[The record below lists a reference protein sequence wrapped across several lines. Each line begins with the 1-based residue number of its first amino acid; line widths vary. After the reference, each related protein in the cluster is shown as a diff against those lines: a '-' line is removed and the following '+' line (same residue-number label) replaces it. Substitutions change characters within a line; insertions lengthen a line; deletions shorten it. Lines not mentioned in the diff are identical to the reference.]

1 MQAVFWTT
9 AGLLCLAPGLS
20 SAQRPRPCRSP
31 LLYTGSFTV
40 GTQNENLWAVGN
52 YAYDAVNQR
61 IYLGEVGRYNNNS
74 LIYNVLFLF
83 EEGVVYVIN
92 PQNQTCVKMALQ
104 SDFHPMEVPKDADFV
119 SQVVLGSNSS
129 PGQGLLVNNWRG
141 DIPFVTDHYLVSFT
155 ELGCF
160 PVLML
165 IQMKDFSYPNEEW
178 VSLSYYDNI
187 LGADPNCFIPPPFCE
202 DATLVENEDGKVTNF
217 FSVFH

>member
-1 MQAVFWTT
+1 MQAVFWMT

-40 GTQNENLWAVGN
+40 GTQNEKLWAVGN

-74 LIYNVLFLF
+74 FIYDVLFLF
-83 EEGVVYVIN
+83 DEGVLYEIN
-92 PQNQTCVKMALQ
+92 RQNQTCVKEALH
-104 SDFHPMEVPKDADFV
+104 SDFHPMQVPKDAAFV

-129 PGQGLLVNNWRG
+129 LVQGLLVNNWRG
-141 DIPFVTDHYLVSFT
+141 YIPGITDHYFVSFT
-155 ELGCF
+155 EFGCF

-165 IQMKDFSYPNEEW
+165 IQTKDFGW
-178 VSLSYYDNI
+178 VGLSYYNNI